1 MKVKLIRTF
10 LSFILLGVCSLAQ
23 AATLNYSI
31 SGTGSGSLGGTI
43 FRDANFTINM
53 LGDTSLFNGLD
64 IDPLTSSSVTI
75 GGLGTTTISEGT
87 RLGINGSIIFFSR
100 SSGFDLFDFGL
111 AAPVDLT
118 QTFGSVLGTGVFALN
133 QFNNVGSSLGLLSFS
148 SSSNVL
154 FQASNNVSTVPV
166 PAALWLFGSGL
177 LGLLKTRR
185 KSVNSW
191 L

>member
-1 MKVKLIRTF
+1 MKVKLIRTL
-10 LSFILLGVCSLAQ
+10 LSFILLGVGSLAQ
-23 AATLNYSI
+23 AAMLNYSI
-31 SGTGSGSLGGTI
+31 SGTGSGSLGGTN

-64 IDPLTSSSVTI
+64 INPLISSSVSI

-87 RLGINGSIIFFSR
+87 RLGIFGSGIFFSR
-100 SSGFDLFDFGL
+100 SSGLDLFDFYL

-166 PAALWLFGSGL
+166 PAAVWLFGSGL